1 MKEGAQKTVY
11 KEEMRLEERLEEK
24 KRVKQEREKRD
35 VRKGQQGAQTYLGEN
50 ESMINKKE

>member
-24 KRVKQEREKRD
+24 RGLS
-35 VRKGQQGAQTYLGEN
+35 RKGRKG
-50 ESMINKKE
+50 M